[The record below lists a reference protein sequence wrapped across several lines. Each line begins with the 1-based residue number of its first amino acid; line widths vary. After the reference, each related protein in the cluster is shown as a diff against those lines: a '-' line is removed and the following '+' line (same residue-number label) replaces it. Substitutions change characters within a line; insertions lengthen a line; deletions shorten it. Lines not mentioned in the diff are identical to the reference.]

1 MHRCRL
7 WLDIVF
13 LWAALETQVGKIP
26 GWQVVGGEAGERTPT
41 KSVSGPRPGELFV
54 RIMLPENPSQRAL
67 DDDRGAQDSVGTGL
81 RGSLG
86 HGAAATIATSA
97 GNTHAPAANRAID
110 NQDYQIEQ
118 SPSGTRTPAAKSGRW
133 WLLAGISALL
143 LTVLTVAAVY
153 LVKRRNFRTVDQLV
167 ILTVPSG
174 ADISLDSKDY
184 GHSPVKLEQL
194 AIGTYSLTISKEGFE
209 PQVHNLVVAEAGSVE
224 YKLKPIPPPE
234 VVGLTGEELIAEYQQ
249 LAERAFARGYYGTS
263 YDGSAISYV
272 DYIQSVDS
280 KNPFALEMRE
290 RIRKAAHQSAQG
302 AIARGDLGQAQEL
315 YKFLIIYYTT
325 DEEARIGAA
334 KLENQLSRAMGQV
347 RDFVRKAD
355 EALRA
360 NRLTDPSG
368 NNAYFYSKQ
377 ALAIDRQN
385 EKARQIRNQVKET
398 LASAGE
404 QALSRGDIEAAIK
417 QLEEVGQL
425 FPEDKQS
432 RARVREIK
440 AMRSVEAAKAPD
452 PDARRLSG
460 LKAYRND
467 NFESAIP
474 DLEHAVLSGRS
485 TPDVVFAL
493 ARSFMKTGQ
502 LDQAESYFKKIK
514 PSDDASYR
522 SSIAALG
529 DIAFERG
536 DSAAAVERWKQARQA
551 GGSTLYSVAKLDDKI
566 EGVEKKQREKEAEP
580 SPLTLQVKH
589 LHGGLLGGSC
599 SGTLTINATGV
610 RYDGQHVY
618 ASSLV
623 GVRLVINKDEMT
635 IRFEGS
641 PQRFRMSR
649 AEAERF
655 HETLGRYQQ
664 TYSPAK

>member
-1 MHRCRL
+1 
-7 WLDIVF
+7 
-13 LWAALETQVGKIP
+13 
-26 GWQVVGGEAGERTPT
+26 
-41 KSVSGPRPGELFV
+41 
-54 RIMLPENPSQRAL
+54 MLRENQNQQTF
-67 DDDRGAQDSVGTGL
+67 DDDLGAKDSVGTGL
-81 RGSLG
+81 RSIGQ
-86 HGAAATIATSA
+86 GAAATLAASAGHKSTSTTQHAIGDSEYQGEQSSYGAAPTATSA
-97 GNTHAPAANRAID
+97 GR
-110 NQDYQIEQ
+110 
-118 SPSGTRTPAAKSGRW
+118 RW
-133 WLLAGISALL
+133 WLLAAVSAIL
-143 LTVLTVAAVY
+143 LTTLTIAGIY
-153 LVKRRNFRTVDQLV
+153 LVKRRSLRTVDQLI

-194 AIGTYSLTISKEGFE
+194 AIGNYTLTISKEGFE
-209 PQVHNLVVAEAGSVE
+209 PIVETLSVSE
-224 YKLKPIPPPE
+224 PGGVEFKLKPIPPLE
-234 VVGLTGEELIAEYQQ
+234 VVGLTGEEQIARYQQ
-249 LAERAFARGYYGTS
+249 LAEQAFARGYYGTS
-263 YDGSAISYV
+263 YEGSAINYV
-272 DYIQSVDS
+272 DYIQSVDP

-315 YKFLIIYYTT
+315 YKFLVSNYDT

-334 KLENQLSRAMGQV
+334 KLESQLSRAMGQV
-347 RDFVRKAD
+347 REFVRKAD

-385 EKARQIRNQVKET
+385 EKARLIRNQVKET

-404 QALSRGDIEAAIK
+404 QAFKRGDIEAAIK

-432 RARVREIK
+432 RVRVREIK
-440 AMRSVEAAKAPD
+440 AYRSTEAAKAPD
-452 PDARRLSG
+452 PEARRQSG
-460 LKAYRND
+460 LKAYRSG
-467 NFESAIP
+467 NFEAAIP
-474 DLEHAVLSGRS
+474 DLEHAVAGGRTS
-485 TPDVVFAL
+485 PDVLFAL
-493 ARSFMKTGQ
+493 ARSLMKTGQ
-502 LDQAESYFKKIK
+502 LDLAESYFKKIK
-514 PSDDASYR
+514 PSEDDSYR

-536 DSAAAVERWKQARQA
+536 DSATAVERWKQARQA
-551 GGSTLYSVAKLDDKI
+551 GGSPLYSVAKLDDKI

-599 SGTLTINATGV
+599 AGTLTINATGV

-618 ASSLV
+618 AASLV
-623 GVRLVINKDEMT
+623 GVRLGITKDEVT

-641 PQRFRMSR
+641 PQKFRMSR
-649 AEAERF
+649 AEAERL

-664 TYSPAK
+664 TYSRAK

>member
-1 MHRCRL
+1 MSE
-7 WLDIVF
+7 D
-13 LWAALETQVGKIP
+13 P
-26 GWQVVGGEAGERTPT
+26 GWQVVGVEAGQQPS
-41 KSVSGPRPGELFV
+41 KIVSGPRRLFLSGT
-54 RIMLPENPSQRAL
+54 MLRENQSQQTL
-67 DDDRGAQDSVGTGL
+67 DDDRGAKDSVGTGL
-81 RGSLG
+81 RSLAQG
-86 HGAAATIATSA
+86 TAATLAGHKSA
-97 GNTHAPAANRAID
+97 SSTQRAIDDSDYQTEQSTYGASAPAASAGR
-110 NQDYQIEQ
+110 
-118 SPSGTRTPAAKSGRW
+118 RW
-133 WLLAGISALL
+133 WLLAAVSAIL
-143 LTVLTVAAVY
+143 LTTLTVAGIY
-153 LVKRRNFRTVDQLV
+153 LVKRRSLRTVDQLI

-194 AIGTYSLTISKEGFE
+194 AIGDYTLTISKEGFE
-209 PQVHNLVVAEAGSVE
+209 PMEYPISVAESGTVE

-234 VVGLTGEELIAEYQQ
+234 VVGLPPEEQIRRYQQ
-249 LAERAFARGYYGTS
+249 LAEEAFARGYYGVVF
-263 YDGSAISYV
+263 DGSAFSYV
-272 DYIQSVDS
+272 EYILALDS
-280 KNPFALEMRE
+280 KNAFASEMRE
-290 RIRKAAHQSAQG
+290 RIRKAAHQSAQS
-302 AIARGDLGQAQEL
+302 AIARGDLGQAQEV
-315 YKFLIIYYTT
+315 YKFLIDNYDA

-334 KLENQLSRAMGQV
+334 KLENQLSRALGQV

-404 QALSRGDIEAAIK
+404 QALARGDIEAAIK

-440 AMRSVEAAKAPD
+440 VNRAAEAAKVPD

-460 LKAYRND
+460 LKAYRNES
-467 NFESAIP
+467 FEAAIP
-474 DLEHAVLSGRS
+474 DLEHAVVSGRS
-485 TPDVVFAL
+485 SPEVLFAL

-502 LDQAESYFKKIK
+502 LDQAESYFRKIR
-514 PSDDASYR
+514 PSEDDSYR

-529 DIAFERG
+529 DIAFQRG
-536 DSAAAVERWKQARQA
+536 DSSTAVERWKQARKA
-551 GGSTLYSVAKLDDKI
+551 GGSALYSVAALEDKI
-566 EGVEKKQREKEAEP
+566 EGVEKKQREKAAEP

-610 RYDGQHVY
+610 RYDGQQGQHVY

-623 GVRLVINKDEMT
+623 GVRLVITKDEMAL
-635 IRFEGS
+635 RFEGNT
-641 PQRFRMSR
+641 QRFRVSR
-649 AEAERF
+649 AEADRF
-655 HETLGRYQQ
+655 HEALARYQQ